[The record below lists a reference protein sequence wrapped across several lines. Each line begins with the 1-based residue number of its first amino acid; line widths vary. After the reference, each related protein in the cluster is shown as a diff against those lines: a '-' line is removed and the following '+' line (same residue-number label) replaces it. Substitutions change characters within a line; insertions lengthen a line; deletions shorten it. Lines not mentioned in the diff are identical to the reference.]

1 MNNFQSKYFLSVA
14 DCFERIALE
23 AMLPF
28 EKTFRTEDTNSLKM
42 CKERC
47 LQAGEKCQA
56 ISFG

>member
-1 MNNFQSKYFLSVA
+1 
-14 DCFERIALE
+14 
-23 AMLPF
+23 MLVPF

-42 CKERC
+42 CKEKC

>member
-1 MNNFQSKYFLSVA
+1 MRSRIWHLAST

-42 CKERC
+42 CKEKC